1 MARIAVEVQNGRYLD
16 YVPGSD
22 VAVGDV
28 VPLTTFCG
36 VAMTDIPSG
45 TVGTIAAEGVF
56 EVPAVN
62 DAAFAPGD
70 RVYWNAATNR
80 LSVGGGTFADWQKRG
95 QDLHSVVG
103 DPLFVNPA
111 EDDFTL
117 KPGSPAFGL
126 GFKPIDTSKI
136 GLLTRRQP

>member
-1 MARIAVEVQNGRYLD
+1 MSRIAVEVQNGRYLD

-62 DAAFAPGD
+62 NAAFAPGD
-70 RVYWNAATNR
+70 RLYWNAATKKATKTSTDNTP
-80 LSVGGGTFADWQKRG
+80 LGLAVAVKAAAGAFARV
-95 QDLHSVVG
+95 LLV
-103 DPLFVNPA
+103 PL
-111 EDDFTL
+111 
-117 KPGSPAFGL
+117 G
-126 GFKPIDTSKI
+126 
-136 GLLTRRQP
+136 